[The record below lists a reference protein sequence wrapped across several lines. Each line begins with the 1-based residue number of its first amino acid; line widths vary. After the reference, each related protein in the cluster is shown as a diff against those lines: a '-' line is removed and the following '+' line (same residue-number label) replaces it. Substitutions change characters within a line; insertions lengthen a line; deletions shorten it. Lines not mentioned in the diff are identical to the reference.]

1 MSRPARRY
9 LSPAALAAGFVLV
22 GCTHGAQPRKGEAD
36 LVLRGAAVYTA
47 APSVSGATALAVRD
61 GRLVYVG
68 SDSGVAQWIGPKTRV
83 ADLAGRMVLPGFH
96 DSHVHPIES
105 GIDLGECQLADLPD
119 LRAVTDSI
127 RAYAAQHPEAAWI
140 RGAGWALPLFPKA
153 NPSRHLLDSLV
164 PDRPAF
170 LVAADGH
177 SAWANSKALAAAGI
191 TRETP
196 DPPRGRIERDA
207 SGAPSG
213 TLREA
218 AVGLMSKA
226 LPPRTHEEQLTGLRR
241 ALAEAARVGITS
253 LYEANANEAELAA
266 YAELDRKGELTAR
279 VIAAQHVSPAEGPA
293 QVARLAE
300 LRERYK
306 GAKYF
311 RPLGAKI
318 FADGVIEAQTA
329 ALLRPYLGHGN
340 NRGEANLEP
349 DAFNRLTAALDSA
362 GFQIHIHAIGD
373 RGVRWSLDALEY
385 AAQTNGPRD
394 RRPLIAHLQL
404 IDPADISRFRALG
417 VIADFQPLWAFA
429 DSYIKDLTIP
439 VLGATRSAHLYP
451 IGSLAR
457 TGAVVVGG
465 SDWFVSSLN
474 PLEAIE
480 VGVRRRALGDTVS
493 SPWLPVEGVGLD
505 TLLLAYTSKGAFAQ
519 QQEQETGTLEV
530 GKAADLVI
538 LDRDLLAIPAAQI
551 HEAKVLLTLL
561 EGREVYR
568 AQGFTALPP
577 APAAPM
583 TATVPRP
590 KRR

>member
-1 MSRPARRY
+1 
-9 LSPAALAAGFVLV
+9 
-22 GCTHGAQPRKGEAD
+22 
-36 LVLRGAAVYTA
+36 
-47 APSVSGATALAVRD
+47 
-61 GRLVYVG
+61 
-68 SDSGVAQWIGPKTRV
+68 V

-105 GIDLGECQLADLPD
+105 GIDLGECQLAELPD

-127 RAYAAQHPEAAWI
+127 RAYAAQHPEATWI
-140 RGAGWALPLFPKA
+140 RGAGWALPLFPNA

-218 AVGLMSKA
+218 AVGLMDKA
-226 LPPRTHEEQLTGLRR
+226 LPPRTHEEQVAGLRR

-253 LYEANANEAELAA
+253 MYEANAHEAQLAA
-266 YAELDRKGELTAR
+266 YAELDGKGELTAR
-279 VIAAQHVSPAEGPA
+279 IIAAQHVNPAEGPA
-293 QVARLAE
+293 QVAQLAE
-300 LRERYK
+300 RRERYK
-306 GAKYF
+306 GTKYF
-311 RPLGAKI
+311 RPIGAKI

-329 ALLRPYLGHGN
+329 ALLRPYIGHGN
-340 NRGEANLEP
+340 ERGLANLEP
-349 DAFNRLTAALDSA
+349 AAFNRLAAALDSA
-362 GFQIHIHAIGD
+362 GFQIHLHAIGD

-385 AAQTNGPRD
+385 AAQANGPRD

-404 IDPADISRFRALG
+404 IDPADIPRFRALG

-439 VLGATRSAHLYP
+439 VLGAVRSAHLYP
-451 IGSLAR
+451 MGSVAR
-457 TGAVVVGG
+457 TGAVLVGG

-480 VGVRRRALGDTVS
+480 IGVRRLALGDTVS
-493 SPWLPVEGVGLD
+493 NSWLPAERVGLD
-505 TLLLAYTSKGAFAQ
+505 TLLLAYTANGAYAQ

-530 GKAADLVI
+530 GKAADLVV
-538 LDRDLLAIPAAQI
+538 LDRDLRAIPPAEIHKAQ
-551 HEAKVLLTLL
+551 VLLTLL

-568 AQGFTALPP
+568 AAGFTAVPP
-577 APAAPM
+577 APRAAAVM
-583 TATVPRP
+583 TRT

>member
-1 MSRPARRY
+1 MSRFTRRH
-9 LSPAALAAGFVLV
+9 LNPAALAAGFALT
-22 GCTHGAQPRKGEAD
+22 GCADSASPPKGEAD

-47 APSVSGATALAVRD
+47 APSVSGATAVAVRD

-68 SDSGVAQWIGPKTRV
+68 SDSGVARWIGPTTRV

-105 GIDLGECQLADLPD
+105 GIDLGECQLPD
-119 LRAVTDSI
+119 VPNRRAITDSI
-127 RAYAAQHPEAAWI
+127 RACAAQHPEAPWV
-140 RGAGWALPLFPKA
+140 RGAGWGLPLFRNA

-226 LPPRTHEEQLTGLRR
+226 LPPRTHEEQVAGLRR
-241 ALAEAARVGITS
+241 ALAEAARLGITS
-253 LYEANANEAELAA
+253 MYEASAHEAELAA

-279 VIAAQHVSPAEGPA
+279 VIAAQYVNPAEGPA
-293 QVARLAE
+293 QVARLVE

-306 GAKYF
+306 GTKYF

-329 ALLRPYLGHGN
+329 AVLRPYLGHGD
-340 NRGEANLEP
+340 NRGVANLEP
-349 DAFNRLTAALDSA
+349 AEFNRLAAALDSA

-385 AAQTNGPRD
+385 TTQTNGPRD
-394 RRPLIAHLQL
+394 RRPLIAHLEL
-404 IDPADISRFRALG
+404 IDPADIPRFRTLG
-417 VIADFQPLWAFA
+417 VIADFQLIWAFA
-429 DSYIKDLTIP
+429 DSYIKELTVP
-439 VLGATRSAHLYP
+439 VLGAARSAHLYP
-451 IGSLAR
+451 IGSVAR
-457 TGAVVVGG
+457 TGALVVGG
-465 SDWFVSSLN
+465 SDWSVTSLN

-480 VGVRRRALGDTVS
+480 VGVRRLEPNDTVS
-493 SPWLPVEGVGLD
+493 SPWLPTERVGLD
-505 TLLLAYTSKGAFAQ
+505 TLLLAYTANGAYAQ
-519 QQEQETGTLEV
+519 QQERETGTLEV
-530 GKAADLVI
+530 GKAADLII

-568 AQGFTALPP
+568 APGFTAVPP
-577 APAAPM
+577 AQN
-583 TATVPRP
+583 TALAKRP